1 MPQLELTLVV
11 VCVLITLCLTLVCM
25 VLCLMNGPLEEFGEF
40 EDEIVRVDGDK
51 IDTLPS
57 SPQNDCF
64 SITLDN
70 IYEQYPAL

>member
-1 MPQLELTLVV
+1 
-11 VCVLITLCLTLVCM
+11 M

-70 IYEQYPAL
+70 TYEQYPAL